1 MKGEKEID
9 IFLVILTTVLLFG
22 IVIGAKMLDHQEAM
36 QQKTEQRSN
45 S

>member
-1 MKGEKEID
+1 MKSEKEIN
-9 IFLVILTTVLLFG
+9 IFLVIFCLLLLVFVVL
-22 IVIGAKMLDHQEAM
+22 GAKMLDHQEAM